1 MEMKYFPIAR
11 VNEVGHRRKEP
22 KDPNEQRERGIIFVE
37 NLRFEGKRQRP
48 MQTSFTLLCL

>member
-22 KDPNEQRERGIIFVE
+22 KDPNEQGERGIIFVKK
-37 NLRFEGKRQRP
+37 LRLEGKRQN
-48 MQTSFTLLCL
+48 TYAK

>member
-22 KDPNEQRERGIIFVE
+22 KDPNEQGERGIIFVKK
-37 NLRFEGKRQRP
+37 LRFEGERQN
-48 MQTSFTLLCL
+48 TYAN

>member
-22 KDPNEQRERGIIFVE
+22 KDPNEQREEGIIFVKK
-37 NLRFEGKRQRP
+37 LKFERKRQN
-48 MQTSFTLLCL
+48 TCANLF

>member
-22 KDPNEQRERGIIFVE
+22 KDPNEQGEGGIIFVKK
-37 NLRFEGKRQRP
+37 LRFEGKRQN
-48 MQTSFTLLCL
+48 TYAN